1 MFIDLQFWTWY
12 QHKGQTNKQKKTEKE
27 QTEVGKQVQAYL

>member
-12 QHKGQTNKQKKTEKE
+12 QHKGQKKKNEKE
-27 QTEVGKQVQAYL
+27 QTDVGKQVQAYL